1 MFPVT
6 AIEVA
11 VTPALPLLFIAL
23 PLFESTMTPHAA
35 LTEALPVVLKAW
47 LAVGCSA

>member
-1 MFPVT
+1 MT

-23 PLFESTMTPHAA
+23 PLLESTTTPQAA
-35 LTEALPVVLKAW
+35 FTAALPVVLSAW